1 MGRHNG
7 RARKAGERVGATLA
21 AKNKKTAPKTQAEIG
36 ANFKHT
42 TDAGLGRNMQSVLD
56 RNDLDELMAMAD
68 LADRDFTAE
77 RGQCIVIS
85 TGVVDPLAEAR
96 REEERAAAE
105 ARNAHRLALPRRPA
119 WTPDMSAEQLDL
131 QERTAFLSWRRALA
145 HMEEEEKLL
154 LTPFEKNLEVWRQLW
169 RVLERSDI
177 VVQVVDARDPL
188 LYRSED
194 LEAMA
199 RELHAS
205 KSSLLLLN
213 KADLLPPH
221 VRTAWADYFDKAGV
235 EYAFWSAYAVIQEQ
249 QALRSEAAALGVEP
263 AVLKKLQALQA
274 AEAAEAAAAYA
285 ARREAAAGAGPGPGS
300 SGSGAAAAAAG
311 AAVPKDPVKEDPR
324 IKILDVDELLDLF
337 EAKCCAAVAAA
348 GADDPRAGDTDRKHM
363 VGLVG
368 YPNVGKS
375 STINAL
381 FGAKKTAVA
390 PTPGKT
396 KHFQTLHVSPDCV
409 LCDCPGLVM
418 PKFAKSRAD
427 MVAAG
432 VVPIDR
438 LTDIRQPVDVVARRC
453 GRDQLARVYGIKLPP
468 ALKHLPP
475 SSPPTAEQLLR
486 AYAVLRGWTAGSG
499 LPDETRAGR
508 QILRDYTNGKLVY
521 CLLPPGITPI
531 GWVPGEAE
539 APNAVALAAA
549 AAADASS
556 EAAERAEAEAAAA
569 AAGVAGS
576 GQGSGQGEEGTGQEE
591 GEGED
596 EGPSTSAA
604 GGGGEKVGRAAL
616 AAAAVMAGDDLDAAD
631 LDLLEGLAAESAKEK
646 SKRPDYKFNKK
657 APRTKGDR
665 GQQRAEWQGGFDGAG
680 LVHGKKGGLVRVGG
694 Y

>member
-7 RARKAGERVGATLA
+7 KARKAGERVGAMLA
-21 AKNKKTAPKTQAEIG
+21 AKNKKTAPTTQAAIS
-36 ANFKHT
+36 AQFKHT

-68 LADRDFTAE
+68 LADRDFAAE
-77 RGQCIVIS
+77 RGQAVVVS
-85 TGVVDPLAEAR
+85 TGVVDPLAEAKR
-96 REEERAAAE
+96 QEERMEAE
-105 ARNAHRLALPRRPA
+105 ARNAHRLALPRRPP
-119 WTPDMSAEQLDL
+119 WTPDMTAEQLDL
-131 QERTAFLSWRRALA
+131 QERSSFLTWRRNLA
-145 HMEEEEKLL
+145 QLEEAERLV

-194 LEAMA
+194 LERYA
-199 RELHAS
+199 RELHDS
-205 KSSLLLLN
+205 KGSLLLLN

-221 VRTAWADYFDKAGV
+221 VRVAWADYFDKAGV
-235 EYAFWSAYAVIQEQ
+235 EYAFWSAHAIIQEQ
-249 QALRSEAAALGVEP
+249 QRLRSEAAALGVDP
-263 AVLKKLQALQA
+263 AALRKALQLQQQ
-274 AEAAEAAAAYA
+274 EEEQRQQERQ
-285 ARREAAAGAGPGPGS
+285 ARRQQEQKQAGGSQGDTAAMPGPS
-300 SGSGAAAAAAG
+300 SSSAATTITSS
-311 AAVPKDPVKEDPR
+311 DPR
-324 IKILDVDELLDLF
+324 IRILDVDELLDLF
-337 EAKCCAAVAAA
+337 ERKCGAAVAAA
-348 GADDPRAGDTDRKHM
+348 GPDDPRVDEGPDRRHM

-396 KHFQTLHVSPDCV
+396 KHFQTLHVSPGVV

-418 PKFAKSRAD
+418 PKFARSRAE

-438 LTDIRQPVDVVARRC
+438 LTDIRHPVEVVA
-453 GRDQLARVYGIKLPP
+453 GRVGRAQLTAVYGIKLP
-468 ALKHLPP
+468 LPP
-475 SSPPTAEQLLR
+475 RHMPPETAPTAEQVLR

-521 CLLPPGITPI
+521 CVLPPGSEPP
-531 GWVPGEAE
+531 GWVPGA
-539 APNAVALAAA
+539 ADAAWAATAAA
-549 AAADASS
+549 ASMVATDSEARQAADSNANGDASDDS
-556 EAAERAEAEAAAA
+556 D
-569 AAGVAGS
+569 
-576 GQGSGQGEEGTGQEE
+576 EEGDDDGSRTTG
-591 GEGED
+591 
-596 EGPSTSAA
+596 PMTSGA
-604 GGGGEKVGRAAL
+604 G
-616 AAAAVMAGDDLDAAD
+616 MARSQPLPADDLDAAD
-631 LDLLEGLAAESAKEK
+631 LDLLQGLGLGPKPAKQ
-646 SKRPDYKFNKK
+646 KRPDYKFNKK

-665 GQQRAEWQGGFDGAG
+665 GQLRAEGGYDGAG
-680 LVHGKKGGLVRVGG
+680 MVHGKKGGLVRVGG

>member
-96 REEERAAAE
+96 REEERAEAE

-145 HMEEEEKLL
+145 HMEEEEKLV

-194 LEAMA
+194 LENMA

-263 AVLKKLQALQA
+263 AVLKKLQQIQA
-274 AEAAEAAAAYA
+274 AEAAEVAAVYA
-285 ARREAAAGAGPGPGS
+285 ARREAASGAGPGPGS
-300 SGSGAAAAAAG
+300 SGAATEPKAAA
-311 AAVPKDPVKEDPR
+311 KEDPR
-324 IKILDVDELLDLF
+324 IRILDVDELLDLF

-348 GADDPRAGDTDRKHM
+348 GEDDPRAGDKERKHM

-418 PKFAKSRAD
+418 PKYAKSRAD

-438 LTDIRQPVDVVARRC
+438 LTDIRQPVDVVAKRC
-453 GRDQLARVYGIKLPP
+453 GREQLGRVYGIKLPP
-468 ALKHLPP
+468 APKHLPP
-475 SSPPTAEQLLR
+475 TSPPTAEQLLR

-521 CLLPPGITPI
+521 CLLPPGVQPI
-531 GWVPGEAE
+531 GWVPGETE
-539 APNAVALAAA
+539 APSAVALAAA

-569 AAGVAGS
+569 GVAEGS
-576 GQGSGQGEEGTGQEE
+576 GSGSGDDGGEEGQEDDD
-591 GEGED
+591 GEE
-596 EGPSTSAA
+596 PSTSGAAA
-604 GGGGEKVGRAAL
+604 GTGEKVGRAAL

-631 LDLLEGLAAESAKEK
+631 LDLLEGLAAQSAKDK
-646 SKRPDYKFNKK
+646 SKRPEYKFNKK
-657 APRTKGDR
+657 AARTKGDR

-680 LVHGKKGGLVRVGG
+680 MVHGKKGGLVRVGG